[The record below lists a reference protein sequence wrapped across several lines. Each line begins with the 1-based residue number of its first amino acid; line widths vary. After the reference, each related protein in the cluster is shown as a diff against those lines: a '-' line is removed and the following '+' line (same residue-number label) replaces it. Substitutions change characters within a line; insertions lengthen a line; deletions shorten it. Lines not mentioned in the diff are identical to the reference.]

1 MMTEHTSGDPR
12 PGSAVTVGAWLAVVA
27 GMVGNTVAS
36 LAGDALLPHLALG
49 LLTAAGVVTL
59 ALNWLHRR

>member
-1 MMTEHTSGDPR
+1 MTEHTSGDPR
-12 PGSAVTVGAWLAVVA
+12 PASAITAVAWLAVVA

-36 LAGDALLPHLALG
+36 LTGDVLLVHLGLG

-59 ALNWLHRR
+59 VLNWLHRR